1 MDGQGQGRLTR
12 PRLLGLDGDADGPS
26 AAFAWNSSLIEAW
39 KCETHMILIPLEEL
53 HEKFV
58 HDPGNG
64 LALHPRGFTIANA
77 LYALID
83 WSTDP
88 NDRCDGINPD
98 EWSMWEGALARIFP
112 EGALDGMTGEAASF
126 GAVDRAVL
134 MNQGGWLDVGISKI

>member
-1 MDGQGQGRLTR
+1 MQRDVSDRNETSTNSRLCPSGLREKPDG
-12 PRLLGLDGDADGPS
+12 
-26 AAFAWNSSLIEAW
+26 
-39 KCETHMILIPLEEL
+39 
-53 HEKFV
+53 
-58 HDPGNG
+58 DPGNG

-98 EWSMWEGALARIFP
+98 EWSLWEGALARIFP